1 MTSSQ
6 LAATV
11 VAALHSYGVRD
22 VVAAP
27 GSRNA
32 PLLLA
37 LSAAQQ
43 SSQLNL
49 HMRLDERGAGF
60 LALGLAK
67 ASSRPVALVVTSG
80 TAVGN
85 LLPAVME
92 AHHSQIPLVV
102 LSADRPE
109 EVRGTAANQTTQQAA
124 IFGDFVRDWIELD
137 AAAASS
143 TWVEP
148 LSRVLK
154 VALTPVRGPI
164 QINMAFPEPLL
175 GAGLAVA
182 VPDPE
187 LGQYELES
195 TDLGVAENT
204 VVVVGDASPAVGK
217 KAVTFAQQANLPI
230 LAEPSSNARVL
241 GAISSYRYLLESEL
255 GSQIK
260 RVIVFGRPTLS
271 RPQRSILTNPDLDVI
286 QVADQVPNGSYQ
298 GARVVLGNV
307 TAAAHDLGWL
317 ARWQQADAS
326 ARECL
331 DKPIIESGITR
342 WSLVEQII
350 STTNGNL
357 FWGASSLIRAADTAA
372 IASNA
377 VKTWSN
383 RGLAGIDGLLST
395 AVGIALVAGETTA
408 VLGDI
413 SALHDL
419 NALVIPVAET
429 VPSLRI
435 VVGNDDG
442 GAIFSTLEQGL
453 LPESL
458 FERAF
463 AVPHG
468 RSLAQIATT
477 LGVKATQVSCSQQL
491 AEVLAQPIVGIE
503 LIEVRL
509 DRYDYRRDEEQRRSA
524 VLQSVQK
531 YGK

>member
-1 MTSSQ
+1 MTSSH

-11 VAALHSYGVRD
+11 VAALHSYGITD

-43 SSQLNL
+43 NSQLRL

-67 ASSRPVALVVTSG
+67 ASNRPVALVVTSG

-109 EVRGTAANQTTQQAA
+109 DMRGTAANQTTQQAA
-124 IFGDFVRDWIELD
+124 IFGGFVRGWVELD

-143 TWVEP
+143 TWIEP
-148 LSRVLK
+148 LTQILQL
-154 VALTPVRGPI
+154 ALAPVRGPV
-164 QINMAFPEPLL
+164 QINMAFSEPLL
-175 GAGLAVA
+175 GEGTAVA
-182 VPDPE
+182 VPKPE
-187 LGQYELES
+187 VNQFES
-195 TDLGVAENT
+195 MITDLGVVENT
-204 VVVVGDASPAVGK
+204 VVMVGDASPEIGN

-241 GAISSYRYLLESEL
+241 GAISSYQYLLEAEL
-255 GSQIK
+255 GRQIK

-271 RPQRSILTNPDLDVI
+271 RPQRSILTNTDIDVI
-286 QVADQVPNGSYQ
+286 QVADQIPDGRYR
-298 GARVVLGNV
+298 GASLILGNV
-307 TAAAHDLGWL
+307 IAPAHDLDWL
-317 ARWQQADAS
+317 ARWQQADAN

-331 DKPIIESGITR
+331 DQPAGGTGITR

-350 STTNGNL
+350 STVKGNL

-372 IASNA
+372 IANNA

-395 AVGIALVAGETTA
+395 AAGIALVAGETTA

-458 FERAF
+458 FERVF

-468 RSLAQIATT
+468 QSLTQIATA
-477 LGVKATQVSCSQQL
+477 LGIKTTQVSCLQQL

-503 LIEVRL
+503 LVEVRL
-509 DRYDYRRDEEQRRSA
+509 DRYDYRSQEQQRRSS
-524 VLQSVQK
+524 VLKHLQT
-531 YGK
+531 G